1 MKMKMKYCLLLLA
14 MGLACGKTGVDPQ
27 TDPTNEDA
35 IYNII
40 RYDSPAAFNLDLFD
54 KTVPDTNTELLTVYQ
69 PLHWWRNI
77 QHDSLDIDIRIHY
90 PTENDSIGS
99 VPDAQVTVLK
109 YFWGTLEIIALDT
122 SGGGSNR
129 IRMSKPFDMKGV
141 ITATFE
147 KYGFD
152 YNSRRGWRLT
162 GLSDAVF
169 TPINSGQVLPLPRVT
184 LQTSDTFIRVNPAA
198 IMSLRD
204 LPSFTP
210 GESLTVNINMS
221 DTSNFV
227 ALRYPAGNSYST
239 REIPSSGAGNFIGGF
254 TFPRAEVYGHFLID
268 AITMPV
274 LTDTLH
280 YHPNAM
286 GVIYKAR

>member
-1 MKMKMKYCLLLLA
+1 MNNKYWLILLA
-14 MGLACGKTGVDPQ
+14 ILISCGKTGVDPQ

-54 KTVPDTNTELLTVYQ
+54 LSVPDTNAVLAKPYQ

-77 QHDSLDIDIRIHY
+77 HHDSLDIDIRIHY
-90 PTENDSIGS
+90 PNETDSVGT
-99 VPDAQVTVLK
+99 VPDAQVTIVK

-122 SGGGSNR
+122 TGGGAQR
-129 IRMSKPFDMKGV
+129 IRMSKPFDMKGT
-141 ITATFE
+141 ITASFE

-152 YNSRRGWRLT
+152 YNSRRGWRLS

-169 TPINSGQVLPLPRVT
+169 TPINSGQALPIPRVT
-184 LQTSDTFIRVNPAA
+184 LQTSNSIIHINPAA
-198 IMSLRD
+198 IKTLHN

-210 GESLTVNINMS
+210 GESLTVNISMS

-227 ALRYPAGNSYST
+227 ALRYPAGNSYAT
-239 REIPSSGAGNFIGGF
+239 REIPSAGGGNFIGGF